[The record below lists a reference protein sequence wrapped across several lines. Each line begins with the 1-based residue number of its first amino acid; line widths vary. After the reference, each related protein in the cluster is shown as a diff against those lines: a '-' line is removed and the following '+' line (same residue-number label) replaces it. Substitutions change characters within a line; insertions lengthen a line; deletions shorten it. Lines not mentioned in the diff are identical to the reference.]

1 MSDHEN
7 KAEPA
12 NEGAQQDADSQM
24 ELPEEEFE
32 ERMER
37 ADQLKEQGN
46 FNEAEAELL
55 ELDSDLA
62 STQLELRRDMSTML
76 LEVYHELYQSA
87 EEQDGLHQRIAY
99 CI

>member
-1 MSDHEN
+1 MSEHEN
-7 KAEPA
+7 NAEPA

-46 FNEAEAELL
+46 FNEAETELL

-87 EEQDGLHQRIAY
+87 EEQDDLLQKLAY